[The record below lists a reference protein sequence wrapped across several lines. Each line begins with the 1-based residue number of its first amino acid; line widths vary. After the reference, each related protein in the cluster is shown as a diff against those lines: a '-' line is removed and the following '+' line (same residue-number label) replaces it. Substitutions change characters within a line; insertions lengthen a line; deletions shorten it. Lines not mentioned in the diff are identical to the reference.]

1 MHLGCPII
9 FNHRDRNKAYEF
21 ILNKFRAKLTTI
33 KANKLNH
40 TRRLTYIKSMLASIP
55 VYYMSTAL
63 FSKSFVGRITAIIRK
78 FWWTGVQE
86 DSPTSPIA
94 YRSCHDMC
102 QPKENGGLGIRDLYS
117 VNKSLLIQA
126 AWNVATHKNPMLSAV
141 LKAKYYPNSSFW
153 TATCTDIK
161 SIFWSSIL

>member
-21 ILNKFRAKLTTI
+21 ILHKFRAKLTTI

-55 VYYMSTAL
+55 VYYMSTVL

-94 YRSCHDMC
+94 YRSWHDIC
-102 QPKENGGLGIRDLYS
+102 QPKENGGLGIETS
-117 VNKSLLIQA
+117 TQ
-126 AWNVATHKNPMLSAV
+126 
-141 LKAKYYPNSSFW
+141 
-153 TATCTDIK
+153 
-161 SIFWSSIL
+161 